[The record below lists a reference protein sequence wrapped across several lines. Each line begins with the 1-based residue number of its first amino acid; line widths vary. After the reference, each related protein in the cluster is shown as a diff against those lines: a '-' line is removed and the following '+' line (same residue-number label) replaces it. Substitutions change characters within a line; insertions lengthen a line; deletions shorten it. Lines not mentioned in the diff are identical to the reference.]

1 MFYLIASQI
10 LNKPSLNGKSNHS
23 AVNFQ
28 EARESKDNFKVYL
41 NILRMNLIPILIIT
55 LLCVLLTVAYVMY
68 AKDIYKSTTTI
79 KINRPQGSVLS
90 SSLIPEF
97 QDFITDR
104 YISNEIEVLK
114 SYKIREI
121 VAENLIDTFKIDN
134 DKAKFYYI
142 LNHGD
147 NEDVTA
153 LISVSS
159 LADILSVIV
168 KIDQKRGLDVVD
180 IVVESP
186 AKYEAMLIANLY
198 SKVYQEFS
206 LDLSREELTS
216 LTGYLKEEKE
226 NKFKDLAK
234 AESELEDYQKD
245 GGLILLDA
253 QVKNVVENIS
263 MLEAQQNAARIELNS
278 KQEEYNSL
286 KTEINRMD
294 PTLVDFLQGKIDEL
308 YIAEIQSKIAELE
321 SKRDI
326 EASIPEDDRLKQKTL
341 SEYNKKIEPLRET
354 LDEKIELMR
363 TSLFSSTPEER
374 RMISQK
380 LLEAGV
386 GVQSYEAKVNT
397 LSNMLLKYE
406 DQFSKLPTQS
416 IEYAKLER
424 NRKATEKLYLILEEK
439 YQEAKI
445 NERIKLG
452 TVLVIAPGI
461 IASKP
466 SKPNR
471 MLIIF
476 MGTLLGLGL
485 SIAFVFTKNYFDHTI
500 KSPDEIENRGIS
512 VLSWIP
518 AIDELKNKSFQSEF
532 IVANKPKSPP
542 SEAFKALRTRIQ
554 YSKLEETPLKTILLT
569 SSVPSEG
576 KTTIS
581 LNLAGSLAQ
590 MDKKVL
596 LLDCDL
602 RKPRVHNVFEIDRF
616 PGLSDY
622 LFSNASLEEI
632 TRKTKLEN
640 LEVITSGTIPPNPSE
655 MLSSKQMKDFI
666 EKMKGIY
673 DYIIIDSPPYISV
686 TDAEILFR
694 IADGTILV
702 LKAGSTPSDEFYRT
716 SERLTNLDPHN
727 FLGVVFNNFSFK
739 SAYGYYYNYYYYYT
753 RPDDKSMSGKSTSA
767 AEN

>member
-1 MFYLIASQI
+1 M
-10 LNKPSLNGKSNHS
+10 NKPSLNGASNLS
-23 AVNFQ
+23 KNGINQSFKDT
-28 EARESKDNFKVYL
+28 KDNLSNYIS
-41 NILRMNLIPILIIT
+41 ILRANLLPIILITLASIIIT
-55 LLCVLLTVAYVMY
+55 LIYVFN
-68 AKDIYKSTTTI
+68 AKDIYKSYSTI

-114 SYKIREI
+114 SYKIREK
-121 VAENLIDTFKIDN
+121 VAENMIDTFKLN
-134 DKAKFYYI
+134 QDKDKFYY
-142 LNHGD
+142 LFNHSD
-147 NEDVTA
+147 DESNSFVSVPA
-153 LISVSS
+153 LT
-159 LADILSVIV
+159 DILSSIV

-186 AKYEAMLIANLY
+186 SRYEAMLIANLY
-198 SKVYQEFS
+198 ATVYQSFS
-206 LDLSREELTS
+206 LELSREELTT
-216 LTGYLKEEKE
+216 LTRYLNEEKE

-234 AESELEDYQKD
+234 AELDLEDYQKN

-253 QVKNVVENIS
+253 QVKNLVENIS
-263 MLEAQQNAARIELNS
+263 QLEAQKNAANIELSS
-278 KQEEYNSL
+278 KEKEYNSL
-286 KTEINRMD
+286 SSEIARID
-294 PTLVDFLQGKIDEL
+294 PTLIDFMKGKIDES
-308 YIAEIQSKIAELE
+308 YISEVQSKIAELE

-326 EASIPEDDRLKQKTL
+326 EASIPQDEKLKQKTL
-341 SEYNKKIEPLRET
+341 DEYNRKIEPLRKTFE
-354 LDEKIELMR
+354 EKIKVLQ
-363 TSLFSSTPEER
+363 TSLYSNTPEDR
-374 RMISQK
+374 RIVSQK
-380 LLEAGV
+380 LLEANV
-386 GVQSYEAKVNT
+386 GVQSYKTKVNT
-397 LSNMLLKYE
+397 LTKLLSKYE

-452 TVLVIAPGI
+452 TILVIAPSVL
-461 IASKP
+461 ASKP

-471 MLIIF
+471 MLIVF
-476 MGTLLGLGL
+476 LGVMLGLATSLGF
-485 SIAFVFTKNYFDHTI
+485 AFARNYFDHTV
-500 KSPDEIENRGIS
+500 KSPDEIENKGIS

-518 AIDELKNKSFQSEF
+518 AIDELKGGGQSEF
-532 IVANKPKSPP
+532 IVANKPKSPA
-542 SEAFKALRTRIQ
+542 SEAFKALRTRLQ
-554 YSKLEETPLKTILLT
+554 YAKLEETPIKTILLT

-581 LNLAGSLAQ
+581 LNVAGSLAQ

-602 RKPRVHNVFEIDRF
+602 RKPRIHNVFETDRY

-632 TRKTKLEN
+632 TRKTKLDN
-640 LEVITSGTIPPNPSE
+640 LSVITSGTIPPNPSE
-655 MLSSKQMKDFI
+655 LLASKQMKEFL

-673 DYIIIDSPPYISV
+673 DFILIDSPPYISV

-694 IADGTILV
+694 ITDGTILV
-702 LKAGSTPSDEFYRT
+702 LRAGKTPSDAFFRT
-716 SERLTNLDPHN
+716 CEKLMKLDSHN
-727 FLGVVFNNFSFK
+727 FLGVVFNNFSYK
-739 SAYGYYYNYYYYYT
+739 SAYGYYYNYYYYYSKPEEKT
-753 RPDDKSMSGKSTSA
+753 KSNGVKISSD
-767 AEN
+767 N

>member
-1 MFYLIASQI
+1 MLPIIVITLASI
-10 LNKPSLNGKSNHS
+10 
-23 AVNFQ
+23 
-28 EARESKDNFKVYL
+28 
-41 NILRMNLIPILIIT
+41 IIT
-55 LLCVLLTVAYVMY
+55 LVYVFN
-68 AKDIYKSTTTI
+68 AKDIYKSNSTI

-114 SYKIREI
+114 SYKIREK
-121 VAENLIDTFKIDN
+121 VAENMIDTFKINQDKDKFFYLFNHSDN
-134 DKAKFYYI
+134 DNNS
-142 LNHGD
+142 L
-147 NEDVTA
+147 VSVPA
-153 LISVSS
+153 LT
-159 LADILSVIV
+159 DILSSIV

-186 AKYEAMLIANLY
+186 SKYEAMLVANLY
-198 SKVYQEFS
+198 ATVYQSFS
-206 LDLSREELTS
+206 LELSREELTT
-216 LTGYLKEEKE
+216 LTRYLNEEKE

-234 AESELEDYQKD
+234 AELDLEEYQKK

-253 QVKNVVENIS
+253 QVKNLVENIS
-263 MLEAQQNAARIELNS
+263 QLEAQKNAANIELSS
-278 KQEEYNSL
+278 KEKEYNSL
-286 KTEINRMD
+286 NTEIARID
-294 PTLVDFLQGKIDEL
+294 PTLVDFMKGKIDES
-308 YIAEIQSKIAELE
+308 YISEVQSKIAELE

-326 EASIPEDDRLKQKTL
+326 EASIPQDDKLRQKTL
-341 SEYNKKIEPLRET
+341 DEYNRKIDPLKRT
-354 LDEKIELMR
+354 LEEKIQVLQ
-363 TSLFSSTPEER
+363 TSLYSNTPEDR
-374 RMISQK
+374 RIVAQK
-380 LLEAGV
+380 LLEANV
-386 GVQSYEAKVNT
+386 GVQSYRTKVNT
-397 LSNMLLKYE
+397 LSKLLSRYE

-452 TVLVIAPGI
+452 TILVIAPSVL
-461 IASKP
+461 ASKP

-471 MLIIF
+471 TLIVF
-476 MGTLLGLGL
+476 LGVMLGLAA
-485 SIAFVFTKNYFDHTI
+485 SIGFAFARNYFDHTV
-500 KSPDEIENRGIS
+500 KSPDEIENKGIS

-518 AIDELKNKSFQSEF
+518 AIDELKGGGMSEF

-542 SEAFKALRTRIQ
+542 SEAFKALRTRLQ
-554 YSKLEETPLKTILLT
+554 YAKLEETPIKTILLT

-581 LNLAGSLAQ
+581 LNVAGSLAQ

-602 RKPRVHNVFEIDRF
+602 RKPRIHNVFETDRF

-622 LFSNASLEEI
+622 LFSNASLDEI

-640 LEVITSGTIPPNPSE
+640 LSVITSGTIPPNPSE
-655 MLSSKQMKDFI
+655 LLASKQMKEFLD
-666 EKMKGIY
+666 KMKGIY
-673 DYIIIDSPPYISV
+673 DFIVIDSPPYISV

-694 IADGTILV
+694 ITDGTILV
-702 LKAGSTPSDEFYRT
+702 LRAGKTPSDAFFRT
-716 SERLTNLDPHN
+716 CEKLMKLDAHN
-727 FLGVVFNNFSFK
+727 FLGVVFNNFSYK
-739 SAYGYYYNYYYYYT
+739 SAYGYYYNYYYYYSK
-753 RPDDKSMSGKSTSA
+753 PDEKPKSSGIKLSSD
-767 AEN
+767 N

>member
-1 MFYLIASQI
+1 VY
-10 LNKPSLNGKSNHS
+10 KPSLNGTSQIQNNGSPQIVKD
-23 AVNFQ
+23 
-28 EARESKDNFKVYL
+28 SKDNFNNYIS
-41 NILRMNLIPILIIT
+41 ILRGNLLPILLITLASIIIT
-55 LLCVLLTVAYVMY
+55 LIYVFN

-114 SYKIREI
+114 SYKIREA
-121 VAENLIDTFKIDN
+121 VAKNLLDTFELNK
-134 DKAKFYYI
+134 DKEKFFYI
-142 LNHGD
+142 FDQGGD
-147 NEDVTA
+147 NHNEMV
-153 LISVSS
+153 SVPA
-159 LADILSVIV
+159 LADILANIV

-186 AKYEAMLIANLY
+186 SRFEAMMIANLY
-198 SKVYQEFS
+198 STVYQRYS
-206 LDLSREELTS
+206 LELSREELTT
-216 LTGYLKEEKE
+216 LTRYLQEEKE

-234 AESELEDYQKD
+234 SETELEDYQKN

-253 QVKNVVENIS
+253 QVKNIVENIS
-263 MLEAQQNAARIELNS
+263 NLEAEKNAASIEMNS
-278 KQEEYNSL
+278 KEEEYSSL
-286 KTEINRMD
+286 KTEIDRID
-294 PTLVDFLQGKIDEL
+294 PTLVDFMNGKIDES
-308 YIAEIQSKIAELE
+308 YIQEIQAKIAELE

-326 EASIPEDDRLKQKTL
+326 EASIPQDESLKQKTL
-341 SEYNKKIEPLRET
+341 DEYNKKIDPLKAT
-354 LDEKIELMR
+354 FNQKIEVLK
-363 TSLFSSTPEER
+363 TSLYSNTPEDR
-374 RMISQK
+374 RIVAQK
-380 LLEAGV
+380 LLEANV
-386 GVQSYEAKVNT
+386 GVQSYKAKVNT
-397 LSNMLLKYE
+397 LSKMLSKYE

-452 TVLVIAPGI
+452 TVLVIAPGVM
-461 IASKP
+461 ASKP

-471 MLIIF
+471 LLIVF
-476 MGTLLGLGL
+476 LGVMLGLAG
-485 SIAFVFTKNYFDHTI
+485 SVSFAFARNYLDHTV

-518 AIDELKNKSFQSEF
+518 VIEELKAGGQNEF
-532 IVANKPKSPP
+532 IVANKPKSPG
-542 SEAFKALRTRIQ
+542 SEAFKALRTRLQ
-554 YSKLEETPLKTILLT
+554 YAKLEETPIKIILMT

-581 LNLAGSLAQ
+581 LNVAGSLAQ

-602 RKPRVHNVFEIDRF
+602 RKPRIHNIFSFDRY

-632 TRKTKLEN
+632 TRDTKIEN
-640 LEVITSGTIPPNPSE
+640 LKVITSGTIPPNPSE
-655 MLSSKQMKDFI
+655 LLSSKQMKDFLD
-666 EKMKGIY
+666 KMRGIY
-673 DYIIIDSPPYISV
+673 DFIIIDSPPYISV

-694 IADGTILV
+694 ISDGTILV
-702 LKAGSTPSDEFYRT
+702 LRAGKTPADAFFRT
-716 SERLTNLDPHN
+716 CDKLMKLNSHN
-727 FLGVVFNNFSFK
+727 FLGVVFNNFSYK
-739 SAYGYYYNYYYYYT
+739 SSYGYYYNYYYYYSKAE
-753 RPDDKSMSGKSTSA
+753 DKVKHKQT
-767 AEN
+767 

>member
-1 MFYLIASQI
+1 M
-10 LNKPSLNGKSNHS
+10 NKPSLNGASNLS
-23 AVNFQ
+23 KNGINQSFKDT
-28 EARESKDNFKVYL
+28 KDNLSNYIS
-41 NILRMNLIPILIIT
+41 ILRANMLPIIVITLASIIIT
-55 LLCVLLTVAYVMY
+55 LVYVFN
-68 AKDIYKSTTTI
+68 AKDIYKSNSTI

-114 SYKIREI
+114 SYKIREK
-121 VAENLIDTFKIDN
+121 VAENMIDTFKINQDKDKFFYLFNHSDN
-134 DKAKFYYI
+134 DNNS
-142 LNHGD
+142 L
-147 NEDVTA
+147 VSVPA
-153 LISVSS
+153 LT
-159 LADILSVIV
+159 DILSSIV

-186 AKYEAMLIANLY
+186 SKYEAMLVANLY
-198 SKVYQEFS
+198 ATVYQSFS
-206 LDLSREELTS
+206 LELSREELTT
-216 LTGYLKEEKE
+216 LTRYLNEEKE

-234 AESELEDYQKD
+234 AELDLEDYQKN

-253 QVKNVVENIS
+253 QVKNLVENIS
-263 MLEAQQNAARIELNS
+263 QLEAQKNAANIELSS
-278 KQEEYNSL
+278 KEKEYNSL
-286 KTEINRMD
+286 NTEIARID
-294 PTLVDFLQGKIDEL
+294 PTLVDFMKGKIDES
-308 YIAEIQSKIAELE
+308 YISEVQSKIAELE

-326 EASIPEDDRLKQKTL
+326 EASIPQDDKLRQKTL
-341 SEYNKKIEPLRET
+341 DEYNRKIDPLKRT
-354 LDEKIELMR
+354 LEEKIQVLQ
-363 TSLFSSTPEER
+363 TSLYSNTPEDR
-374 RMISQK
+374 RIVAQK
-380 LLEAGV
+380 LLEANV
-386 GVQSYEAKVNT
+386 GVQSYRTKVNT
-397 LSNMLLKYE
+397 LSKLLSRYE

-452 TVLVIAPGI
+452 TILVIAPSVL
-461 IASKP
+461 ASKP

-471 MLIIF
+471 TLIVF
-476 MGTLLGLGL
+476 LGVMLGLAA
-485 SIAFVFTKNYFDHTI
+485 SIGFAFARNYFDHTV
-500 KSPDEIENRGIS
+500 KSPDEIENKGIS

-518 AIDELKNKSFQSEF
+518 AIDELKGGGMSEF

-542 SEAFKALRTRIQ
+542 SEAFKALRTRLQ
-554 YSKLEETPLKTILLT
+554 YAKLEETPIKTILLT

-581 LNLAGSLAQ
+581 LNVAGSLAQ

-602 RKPRVHNVFEIDRF
+602 RKPRIHNVFETDRF

-622 LFSNASLEEI
+622 LFSNASLDEI

-640 LEVITSGTIPPNPSE
+640 LSVITSGTIPPNPSE
-655 MLSSKQMKDFI
+655 LLASKQMKEFLD
-666 EKMKGIY
+666 KMKGIY
-673 DYIIIDSPPYISV
+673 DFIVIDSPPYISV

-694 IADGTILV
+694 ITDGTILV
-702 LKAGSTPSDEFYRT
+702 LRAGKTPSDAFFRT
-716 SERLTNLDPHN
+716 CEKLMKLDAHN
-727 FLGVVFNNFSFK
+727 FLGVVFNNFSYK
-739 SAYGYYYNYYYYYT
+739 SAYGYYYNYYYYYSK
-753 RPDDKSMSGKSTSA
+753 PDEKPKSSGIKLSSD
-767 AEN
+767 N

>member
-1 MFYLIASQI
+1 M
-10 LNKPSLNGKSNHS
+10 
-23 AVNFQ
+23 V
-28 EARESKDNFKVYL
+28 
-41 NILRMNLIPILIIT
+41 IIT
-55 LLCVLLTVAYVMY
+55 LLCVLLTIAYVLY
-68 AKDIYKSTTTI
+68 AKDIYKSTATI

-121 VAENLIDTFKIDN
+121 VAENLIDTFKIDQ
-134 DKAKFYYI
+134 DKSKFYYI
-142 LNHGD
+142 LNHGS
-147 NEDVTA
+147 NEDVTT

-159 LADILSVIV
+159 LADLLSSIV

-180 IVVESP
+180 IVAESP

-198 SKVYQEFS
+198 SRVYQLFS
-206 LDLSREELTS
+206 LDLSREELTN
-216 LTGYLKEEKE
+216 LTGYLREEKE

-234 AESELEDYQKD
+234 AESELEEYQKK

-263 MLEAQQNAARIELNS
+263 VLEAQQNAAKIELNS
-278 KQEEYNSL
+278 KEEEYNSL
-286 KTEINRMD
+286 KKEIDRID
-294 PTLVDFLQGKIDEL
+294 PTLVTFLQGKVDEL
-308 YIAEIQSKIAELE
+308 YLNEIQTKIAELE
-321 SKRDI
+321 SRRDI
-326 EASIPEDDRLKQKTL
+326 EASIPSDENLKQKTL
-341 SEYNKKIEPLRET
+341 NEYNKKIEPLRQT
-354 LDEKIELMR
+354 LEEKISVMR
-363 TSLFSSTPEER
+363 SSLFSSTPEER
-374 RMISQK
+374 RLISQK
-380 LLEAGV
+380 LLESEV
-386 GVQSYEAKVNT
+386 GVQSLNAKVNT
-397 LSNMLLKYE
+397 LSKMLGKYE
-406 DQFSKLPTQS
+406 EQFSKLPTQS

-445 NERIKLG
+445 NERIKMG
-452 TVLVIAPGI
+452 TVLVIAPGV
-461 IASKP
+461 IATKP

-476 MGTLLGLGL
+476 MGTLFGIAL
-485 SIAFVFTKNYFDHTI
+485 SIAFAFARNYFDHTV
-500 KSPDEIENRGIS
+500 KSPDEIESRGIS

-518 AIDELKNKSFQSEF
+518 TIDELKNGSSQSEF

-581 LNLAGSLAQ
+581 INLAGSLAQ
-590 MDKKVL
+590 MEKKVL

-632 TRKTKLEN
+632 TRRTKLET
-640 LEVITSGTIPPNPSE
+640 LDVITSGTIPPNPSE
-655 MLSSKQMKDFI
+655 LLASKQMKDFL
-666 EKMKGIY
+666 EKMKTKY
-673 DYIIIDSPPYISV
+673 DFIVIDSPPYISV

-702 LKAGSTPSDEFYRT
+702 LKAGSTPSDAFYRT
-716 SERLTNLDPHN
+716 SEKLTNLDPHN

-753 RPDDKSMSGKSTSA
+753 RPDDKLKTGKPTSTV
-767 AEN
+767 

>member
-1 MFYLIASQI
+1 M
-10 LNKPSLNGKSNHS
+10 NKPSLNGKSNHS
-23 AVNFQ
+23 TVNSP
-28 EARESKDNFKVYL
+28 ESRESKDNFKIYL
-41 NILRMNLIPILIIT
+41 NILRMNLIPMAIIT
-55 LLCVLLTVAYVMY
+55 LLCILLTIAYVMY
-68 AKDIYKSTTTI
+68 AKDIYKSTATI

-114 SYKIREI
+114 SYKIREM
-121 VAENLIDTFKIDN
+121 VAENLIDTFKIDE
-134 DKAKFYYI
+134 DKKKFYYI
-142 LNHGD
+142 LNHGE

-153 LISVSS
+153 LISVAS
-159 LADILSVIV
+159 LADILSLIV

-180 IVVESP
+180 IIVESP

-198 SKVYQEFS
+198 SKVYQSFS

-216 LTGYLKEEKE
+216 LTGYLREEKE
-226 NKFKDLAK
+226 NKFKDLAI
-234 AESELEDYQKD
+234 AEGELEDYQKN

-263 MLEAQQNAARIELNS
+263 ILEAQQNAARIELNS
-278 KQEEYNSL
+278 KREEYNSL
-286 KTEINRMD
+286 KTEIERMD
-294 PTLVDFLQGKIDEL
+294 PTLVNFLQAKVDEL
-308 YIAEIQSKIAELE
+308 YLTEIQSKIAELE
-321 SKRDI
+321 SQRDV
-326 EASIPEDDRLKQKTL
+326 EASIPNDERLKERTL
-341 SEYNKKIEPLRET
+341 AEYNRKIAPLRET
-354 LDEKIELMR
+354 LDEKIDVMR
-363 TSLFSSTPEER
+363 NSLFASTPEER
-374 RMISQK
+374 RNVAQR

-386 GVQSYEAKVNT
+386 GVQSLNSKVNT
-397 LSNMLLKYE
+397 LSNMLSKYE
-406 DQFSKLPTQS
+406 VQFSKLPTQS

-452 TVLVIAPGI
+452 TVLVIAPGV

-476 MGTLLGLGL
+476 MGTLFGIGL
-485 SIAFVFTKNYFDHTI
+485 SVAFAFARNYFDHTI

-518 AIDELKNKSFQSEF
+518 AIDELKNKSYQSEF

-581 LNLAGSLAQ
+581 INLAGSLAQ
-590 MDKKVL
+590 MEKKVL

-622 LFSNASLEEI
+622 LFSNATLEEI
-632 TRKTKLEN
+632 TRQTKLEN
-640 LEVITSGTIPPNPSE
+640 LDVITSGTIPPNPSE
-655 MLSSKQMKDFI
+655 LLASKQMKDFL
-666 EKMKGIY
+666 EKMKLKY
-673 DYIIIDSPPYISV
+673 DFIVIDSPPYISV

-702 LKAGSTPSDEFYRT
+702 LKAGSTPSDAFYRT
-716 SERLTNLDPHN
+716 SEKLTSLDPHN

-753 RPDDKSMSGKSTSA
+753 RPEDKLKTEKPTSSV
-767 AEN
+767 

>member
-1 MFYLIASQI
+1 M
-10 LNKPSLNGKSNHS
+10 NKPSLNGINPLSKNGTS
-23 AVNFQ
+23 
-28 EARESKDNFKVYL
+28 EKTDSKDNFKHYL
-41 NILRMNLIPILIIT
+41 GILRANLLPIILITLGSIVIT
-55 LLCVLLTVAYVMY
+55 SVYVFY

-114 SYKIREI
+114 SYKIRES
-121 VAENLIDTFKIDN
+121 VAQNLLDTFRVTHEN
-134 DKAKFYYI
+134 EKFYYI
-142 LNHGD
+142 FDHNG
-147 NEDVTA
+147 EDQ
-153 LISVSS
+153 SS
-159 LADILSVIV
+159 LVSESALAEILSSIV

-198 SKVYQEFS
+198 SKVYQNFS
-206 LDLSREELTS
+206 LDLSREELTN
-216 LTGYLKEEKE
+216 LTRYLQEEKE
-226 NKFKDLAK
+226 NKFKELTK
-234 AESELEDYQKD
+234 AESDLEDYQKN

-253 QVKNVVENIS
+253 QVKNLVENIS
-263 MLEAQQNAARIELNS
+263 QLEAEKNAANIELSS
-278 KQEEYNSL
+278 KEKEYNSL
-286 KTEINRMD
+286 NSELEKVD
-294 PTLVDFLQGKIDEL
+294 PTLVDYLKGKVDEL
-308 YIAEIQSKIAELE
+308 YITEIQSKIAELE

-326 EASIPEDDRLKQKTL
+326 EASIPQDERLKQKTL
-341 SEYNKKIEPLRET
+341 DEYNKKIDPLKNT
-354 LDEKIELMR
+354 LEEKFQTLR
-363 TSLFSSTPEER
+363 SSLYASTPEDR
-374 RMISQK
+374 RIIAQK
-380 LLEAGV
+380 LLEANV
-386 GVQSYEAKVNT
+386 GVESYSAKVNT
-397 LSNMLLKYE
+397 LSTMLAKYE

-416 IEYAKLER
+416 IQFAKLER

-452 TVLVIAPGI
+452 TVLLIAPSVL
-461 IASKP
+461 AAKP

-476 MGTLLGLGL
+476 MGVLLGLAL
-485 SIAFVFTKNYFDHTI
+485 SVGFAFTRNYFDHTI
-500 KSPDEIENRGIS
+500 KSPDEIENKGIS

-518 AIDELKNKSFQSEF
+518 AIDELKSNNPQNEF
-532 IVANKPKSPP
+532 IVATKPKSPP
-542 SEAFKALRTRIQ
+542 SEAFKALRTRVQ
-554 YSKLEETPLKTILLT
+554 YAKLEETPLKTILLT
-569 SSVPSEG
+569 SSVPAEG

-581 LNLAGSLAQ
+581 INLAGSLAQ
-590 MDKKVL
+590 LDKKVL

-602 RKPRVHNVFEIDRF
+602 RKPRIHSVFEIDRY

-622 LFSNASLEEI
+622 LFANASLDEI
-632 TRKTKLEN
+632 TRKTKVNN

-655 MLSSKQMKDFI
+655 LLGSKQMKIFI
-666 EKMKGIY
+666 DKMKSIY
-673 DYIIIDSPPYISV
+673 DFVIIDSPPFISV

-702 LKAGSTPSDEFYRT
+702 LRAGKTPADAFFRT
-716 SERLTNLDPHN
+716 CEKLMHIDHHN

-739 SAYGYYYNYYYYYT
+739 SAYGYYYNYYYYYSK
-753 RPDDKSMSGKSTSA
+753 PDDRPKKPEVTSI
-767 AEN
+767 

>member
-1 MFYLIASQI
+1 M
-10 LNKPSLNGKSNHS
+10 NKPSLNGASNLS
-23 AVNFQ
+23 KNGINQSFKDT
-28 EARESKDNFKVYL
+28 KDNLSNYIS
-41 NILRMNLIPILIIT
+41 ILRANLLPIILITLASIIIT
-55 LLCVLLTVAYVMY
+55 LIYVFN
-68 AKDIYKSTTTI
+68 AKDIYKSYSTI

-114 SYKIREI
+114 SYKIREK
-121 VAENLIDTFKIDN
+121 VAENMIDTFKIN
-134 DKAKFYYI
+134 QDKDKFYY
-142 LNHGD
+142 LFNHSDED
-147 NEDVTA
+147 NNSFVSVPA
-153 LISVSS
+153 LT
-159 LADILSVIV
+159 DILSSIV

-186 AKYEAMLIANLY
+186 SRYEAMLVANLY
-198 SKVYQEFS
+198 ATVYQSFS
-206 LDLSREELTS
+206 LELSREELTT
-216 LTGYLKEEKE
+216 LTRYLNEEKD

-234 AESELEDYQKD
+234 AELDLEDYQKN

-253 QVKNVVENIS
+253 QVKNLVENIS
-263 MLEAQQNAARIELNS
+263 QLEAQKNAANIELSS
-278 KQEEYNSL
+278 KEKEYNSL
-286 KTEINRMD
+286 SSEIARID
-294 PTLVDFLQGKIDEL
+294 PTLVDFMNGKIDES
-308 YIAEIQSKIAELE
+308 YISEVQSKIAELE

-326 EASIPEDDRLKQKTL
+326 EASIPQDEKLKQKTL
-341 SEYNKKIEPLRET
+341 DEYNRKIEPLRKTFE
-354 LDEKIELMR
+354 EKIQVLK
-363 TSLFSSTPEER
+363 TSLYSNTPEDR
-374 RMISQK
+374 RIVGQK
-380 LLEAGV
+380 LLEANV
-386 GVQSYEAKVNT
+386 GVQSYRTKVNT
-397 LSNMLLKYE
+397 LSKLLSKYE
-406 DQFSKLPTQS
+406 DQFSKLPSQS

-452 TVLVIAPGI
+452 TILVIAPSVL
-461 IASKP
+461 ASKP

-471 MLIIF
+471 PLIVF
-476 MGTLLGLGL
+476 LGVMLGLATSLGF
-485 SIAFVFTKNYFDHTI
+485 AFARNYFDHTV
-500 KSPDEIENRGIS
+500 KSPDEIENKGIS

-518 AIDELKNKSFQSEF
+518 AIDELKGGGQSEF
-532 IVANKPKSPP
+532 IVANKPKSPA
-542 SEAFKALRTRIQ
+542 SEAFKALRTRLQ
-554 YSKLEETPLKTILLT
+554 YAKLEETPIKTILLT

-581 LNLAGSLAQ
+581 LNVAGSLAQ

-602 RKPRVHNVFEIDRF
+602 RKPRIHNVFETDRY

-640 LEVITSGTIPPNPSE
+640 LSVITSGTIPPNPSE
-655 MLSSKQMKDFI
+655 LLASKQMKEFL

-673 DYIIIDSPPYISV
+673 DFIVIDSPPYISV

-694 IADGTILV
+694 ITDGTILV
-702 LKAGSTPSDEFYRT
+702 LRAGKTPADAFFRT
-716 SERLTNLDPHN
+716 CEKLMKLDSHN
-727 FLGVVFNNFSFK
+727 FLGVVFNNFSYK
-739 SAYGYYYNYYYYYT
+739 SAYGYYYNYYYYYSKPEEKT
-753 RPDDKSMSGKSTSA
+753 KSNGVKISSDT
-767 AEN
+767 